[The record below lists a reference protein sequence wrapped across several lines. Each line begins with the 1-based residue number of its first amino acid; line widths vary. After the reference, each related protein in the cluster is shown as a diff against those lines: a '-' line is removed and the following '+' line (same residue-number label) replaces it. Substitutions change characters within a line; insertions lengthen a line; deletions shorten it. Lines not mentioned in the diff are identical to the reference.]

1 MAIRKKIT
9 KSRFCRPQLTI
20 LNILRQDFFNTRCYE
35 IFYMMDIL
43 SCLLATRTAS
53 LERNHL
59 TVSVWRICRQ
69 LKEITKGDIHY
80 YYGQQFPRAFSPANV
95 DQLPPPFWLLP
106 SACQLPLSSVVLVLQ
121 VWSLLSRWFITSKR
135 LALINFWLGQKG
147 KQQKDASWLRC
158 LLSLVLLKLHQIQS
172 AKAATPVEDLMV
184 DPYWV
189 QCLFSLHDYEMKWN
203 SLLFIKV
210 HSG

>member
-69 LKEITKGDIHY
+69 LKESTKGDIHY

-106 SACQLPLSSVVLVLQ
+106 SACQLPLSSLFFRSGAFCQGDLSPLSA
-121 VWSLLSRWFITSKR
+121 WHSLIFDWAKKANSRKMLRGSGVCCRWF
-135 LALINFWLGQKG
+135 
-147 KQQKDASWLRC
+147 
-158 LLSLVLLKLHQIQS
+158 
-172 AKAATPVEDLMV
+172 
-184 DPYWV
+184 Y
-189 QCLFSLHDYEMKWN
+189 
-203 SLLFIKV
+203 
-210 HSG
+210 